1 MSDTFTTGSQL
12 PAEVAWAGA
21 PSGLGLSPDPGA
33 IAGEST
39 GTNTT
44 RPQRAATNDA
54 TFDHGEIMEG
64 RYQGETH
71 PLGENPCL

>member
-1 MSDTFTTGSQL
+1 MSNTFTTGSQL

-21 PSGLGLSPDPGA
+21 PSGLGLSPDPIS

-39 GTNTT
+39 GVTTT
-44 RPQRAATNDA
+44 RPQRADANDA
-54 TFDHGEIMEG
+54 VFVHGEIMEG